1 MTEPPS
7 MASTT
12 PLGPAALSEVLAQM
26 REGFQVIGFDWRYLF
41 VNDEVC
47 RQGRK
52 PREALLGATMWE
64 AYPGIE
70 ATRLFE
76 RLTRCMRDRV
86 ADDFENE
93 FKHDD
98 GRIGW
103 FELRVAP
110 IDAGISVLSLD
121 ITERRSLEVQLRQS
135 QKMDAIGRLAGGVA
149 HDFNNILTAIM
160 TFSSFVAER
169 LEDQESIA
177 DMAEVQRATQRA
189 AELVRQ
195 LLAVSRKQAVSP
207 RIVDLDAVIAKS
219 TTMLARVVGAHIHI
233 DWAPRGSLWSVRI
246 DPGAFE
252 QVLLNLVI
260 NARDAMPNGG
270 RLRIETDNAALDRSH
285 RMAKGGTVEP
295 GEYVVVAITDQGC
308 GMTAE
313 AQSRLFEPFYTTKP
327 AGEGTGLGLST
338 CYGIVRQAGGHI
350 WVYSEVSK
358 GTTFKIYLPRV
369 HDAADRLP
377 SKLPGPL
384 AARSGS
390 ETILVVEDDPQ
401 VRDVVFRILTGLGYR
416 VHVAADGDEAIAL
429 LVHVERVDLLLTDVV
444 MPRLSGRELA
454 SRLRWAQPDL
464 RVLYMSG
471 YSQGA
476 VVHHGELEPG
486 IELIQKPFTLEGL
499 ATRVREVLDR
509 T

>member
-1 MTEPPS
+1 
-7 MASTT
+7 
-12 PLGPAALSEVLAQM
+12 
-26 REGFQVIGFDWRYLF
+26 
-41 VNDEVC
+41 
-47 RQGRK
+47 
-52 PREALLGATMWE
+52 
-64 AYPGIE
+64 
-70 ATRLFE
+70 
-76 RLTRCMRDRV
+76 
-86 ADDFENE
+86 
-93 FKHDD
+93 
-98 GRIGW
+98 
-103 FELRVAP
+103 
-110 IDAGISVLSLD
+110 
-121 ITERRSLEVQLRQS
+121 
-135 QKMDAIGRLAGGVA
+135 
-149 HDFNNILTAIM
+149 
-160 TFSSFVAER
+160 
-169 LEDQESIA
+169 
-177 DMAEVQRATQRA
+177 
-189 AELVRQ
+189 
-195 LLAVSRKQAVSP
+195 
-207 RIVDLDAVIAKS
+207 
-219 TTMLARVVGAHIHI
+219 
-233 DWAPRGSLWSVRI
+233 
-246 DPGAFE
+246 
-252 QVLLNLVI
+252 
-260 NARDAMPNGG
+260 
-270 RLRIETDNAALDRSH
+270 
-285 RMAKGGTVEP
+285 MAKGGTVEP